1 MSDEKCQ
8 ALRALEKSLFIK
20 GIAEKCNV
28 PRNTISTWVKNKSKY
43 FAALEQSLDKRRKLR
58 SSESFLSKRSQNM
71 PIDGVSI
78 NEDAL
83 QYAKELILNEF
94 TASDGSLHR
103 WKER

>member
-1 MSDEKCQ
+1 
-8 ALRALEKSLFIK
+8 
-20 GIAEKCNV
+20 
-28 PRNTISTWVKNKSKY
+28 
-43 FAALEQSLDKRRKLR
+43 
-58 SSESFLSKRSQNM
+58 M

-78 NEDAL
+78 KEDAL